1 MLSTATTNPRLK
13 NICDSEVQARTGLD
27 WKDWHTIL
35 DSWNAH
41 SRRLR
46 DTITQLKATYK
57 LSQFWAQAIAT
68 HYMLQR
74 LKQ

>member
-1 MLSTATTNPRLK
+1 MINTVETNPRLR
-13 NICDSEVQARTGLD
+13 NICDSEVRARTGLD
-27 WKDWHTIL
+27 WEEWHNKL
-35 DSWNAH
+35 DGWNAH

-46 DTITQLKATYK
+46 DTITHLKKNYR
-57 LSQFWAQAIAT
+57 LNQFWAQAVAT